1 MSPVLLIVLPLLL
14 AFVSTLF
21 SSQKKNL
28 LILASLVNVALVFM
42 IENGEV
48 MIGGFQPPFG
58 ISLLI
63 DGYSAFA
70 LTVVNLLFF
79 GFVLIN
85 VTKVKKYATVGLIL
99 LTGINGMILTNDLF
113 NLFVFIEL
121 TAIATYILTT
131 NDESYKSTFQYL
143 VIGVVG
149 SGIYLLGLMSLYN
162 IAGTLNLSDLMLLIS
177 INVVSVK
184 SLTIP
189 FLFMFIGLAVE
200 VKMIPVNG
208 WVKTILSRADE
219 MVGPMVGSILAGT
232 YLFVFGRIAT
242 ELFTLNETI
251 TTVIVVLSLVTLITG
266 EAMAFSSKKIREII
280 LYSSIAQAG
289 LITILFMS
297 NLTYLAVLAVLSN
310 VLSKFVMYYTSGK
323 LNDEMDNLKG
333 VFIKNKCVGIPFTIS
348 ALSIVGFPL
357 FIGFY
362 VKMNSLYSLIIMEEY
377 LIPAIILI
385 TAVIEGAYFIRLIV
399 KLWNPSNEGVKSNIE
414 DAVDLNIEVP
424 VLNRVVMAVIVVT
437 IITFGFM
444 PTPLKDFSV
453 EANSLNESSVIRE
466 IETLGGNN

>member
-297 NLTYLAVLAVLSN
+297 NLSYLAVLAVLSN

-385 TAVIEGAYFIRLIV
+385 TAVVEGAYFIRLIV
-399 KLWNPSNEGVKSNIE
+399 KLWNPSNEGVKSNVE

>member
-79 GFVLIN
+79 GFVLVN
-85 VTKVKKYATVGLIL
+85 VTKIKKYATVGLIL

-453 EANSLNESSVIRE
+453 EANSLNESSVITE

>member
-385 TAVIEGAYFIRLIV
+385 TAVVEGAYFIRLIV

-453 EANSLNESSVIRE
+453 EANSLNESSVITE

>member
-85 VTKVKKYATVGLIL
+85 VAKVKKYATVGLIL

-453 EANSLNESSVIRE
+453 EANSLNESSVITE